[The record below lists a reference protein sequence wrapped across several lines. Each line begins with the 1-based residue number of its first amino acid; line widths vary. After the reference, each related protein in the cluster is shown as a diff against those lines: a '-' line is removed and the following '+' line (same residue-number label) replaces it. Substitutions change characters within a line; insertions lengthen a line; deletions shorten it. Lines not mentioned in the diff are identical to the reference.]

1 CAASGSSSSA
11 NPFDALGNAFIG
23 SSSKT
28 FLLSHNFIQTLMATC
43 CTRFER
49 RLTRMSLRRT
59 KRPFQGQTNHIG
71 MIQFDYRRN
80 SKLVE
85 QFLCDFVINLNM
97 STDNEPFMRALSKLV
112 NLNNPDLVLFVG
124 EALVGNDIVD
134 QLSKFNQLLDE
145 MIDNGFPLTTEPNIL
160 REMIAPP
167 NIVNKMLSVVTG
179 NSSNMSD
186 TVPGATSSF
195 IPWRTTDPKYANNE
209 AYVDLVEEMDAIVNS
224 CVCAA
229 QEWGRGEVQ
238 GNSHLSGVPDLTF
251 SFANPSILDDKFL
264 FLDSFVMQI
273 VIDSCCA
280 TFAEVQKRGKDFWA
294 EFELYAADLLVG
306 IVVNIALV
314 GMLAPYARIGK
325 PSV

>member
-1 CAASGSSSSA
+1 
-11 NPFDALGNAFIG
+11 
-23 SSSKT
+23 
-28 FLLSHNFIQTLMATC
+28 
-43 CTRFER
+43 
-49 RLTRMSLRRT
+49 
-59 KRPFQGQTNHIG
+59 
-71 MIQFDYRRN
+71 
-80 SKLVE
+80 
-85 QFLCDFVINLNM
+85 M
-97 STDNEPFMRALSKLV
+97 STDNEPLMRALSKLV
-112 NLNNPDLVLFVG
+112 NLNNPDLVFFVG
-124 EALVGNDIVD
+124 EALVGNDVVD

-186 TVPGATSSF
+186 TLTGATSSF
-195 IPWRTTDPKYANNE
+195 IPWRTADPKYANNE
-209 AYVDLVEEMDAIVNS
+209 AYVDLVEEMDAIVNRDGVLVK
-224 CVCAA
+224 CEIC
-229 QEWGRGEVQ
+229 GEVQ
-238 GNSHLSGVPDLTF
+238 GNSHLSGVPDLTL

-280 TFAEVQKRGKDFWA
+280 TFAEVQKMGKDLWA

-306 IVVNIALV
+306 IAV

-325 PSV
+325 PSISRGLFGS